1 MANLPITHM
10 TLYKHGVGYFERKAQ
25 IEGEQIE
32 FSFRSNEMND
42 ILKSLTVVD
51 SGEGQVLG
59 IDYATPRERTELL
72 QGCSISLNN
81 GNSLRDLLSNLRGCR
96 VKLQLSQAEHVSGTL
111 IGLDIPTER
120 HPLSDTLVSILED
133 DTRQVQVLTFG
144 SIQGIEILDERVKK
158 DLNFFLDTEREQE
171 NHRHIKIQL
180 TPGEHNLLMSYV
192 APAPTWR
199 VSYRIA
205 MENGGNG
212 SEPQALLLGWGIFD
226 NLLEEDLDG
235 VSLSLVAGMPMSF
248 VYDLATPFTPE
259 RPLVKEEARVAAAPV
274 VFEEAMAAGSADGEE
289 MDLDL
294 AFDLDGVA
302 EAPLEYGRNVE
313 NMKSSVAPSVESK
326 PMDELFKYDVQ
337 NPVTVKRGQSAMVP
351 VISSC
356 LEFKKDLLYNAAK
369 MARHPVATVRMENK
383 TGLAIERG
391 PVTVL
396 DNGEYVGEAVIP
408 FTGEAGEIVVAYA
421 VELGVN
427 VNEESSL
434 RTDVKALSVR
444 GVYLFVDEWNI
455 KAREYRVS
463 NTTAKPVK
471 VLIEHPRRGGCELSE
486 TPDPVEKTDNYYR
499 FEVAIEPKSEN
510 TLVVQERN
518 LVRRKEMFND
528 LGSGA
533 IENYFK
539 NGLLDNQ
546 NRERVLQVLSIV
558 HKIGDLK
565 SRLKSLEV
573 EKKAVFKSQKQI
585 QSNMAPLSQAGD
597 EGAMRKAYLQKLKAS
612 EKTLDELEKRKEE
625 LIKALEQSKTEV
637 ETRLKQL
644 EESMPINRSPR
655 NM

>member
-25 IEGEQIE
+25 IEGELIE

-72 QGCSISLNN
+72 QGCSIRLNN
-81 GNSLRDLLSNLRGCR
+81 GNSLQDLLSNLRGYR
-96 VKLQLSQAEHVSGTL
+96 VKLQLSREEHVSGTL
-111 IGLDIPTER
+111 IGLDIPKER
-120 HPLSDTLVSILED
+120 HPVSDTLVSILED
-133 DTRQVQVLTFG
+133 DTQQVQVLTFG

-158 DLNFFLDTEREQE
+158 DLNFFLDIEREQE
-171 NHRHIKIQL
+171 NHRNISIQL

-205 MENGGNG
+205 MENGGDG

-274 VFEEAMAAGSADGEE
+274 VFEEAMAAGSADEE
-289 MDLDL
+289 ELDLDL
-294 AFDLDGVA
+294 AFDLDGAA

-313 NMKSSVAPSVESK
+313 NMKSSVAPSVKSK
-326 PMDELFKYDVQ
+326 SMDELFKYDVQ

-369 MARHPVATVRMENK
+369 MARHPVATVRMENN

-408 FTGEAGEIVVAYA
+408 FTAEAGEIVVAYA

-427 VNEESSL
+427 VYEESRL
-434 RTDVKALSVR
+434 RTDVKALGVR
-444 GVYLFVDEWNI
+444 GVSFFVDEWNI
-455 KAREYRVS
+455 NTREYRIS

-471 VLIEHPRRGGCELSE
+471 VLIEHPRRGGCELSD

-518 LVRRKEMFND
+518 LVRRKEMVND

-533 IENYFK
+533 IANYFK
-539 NGLLDNQ
+539 KGLLDNE
-546 NRERVLQVLSIV
+546 NRERVLQVLSTLTQ
-558 HKIGDLK
+558 IGDLK

-585 QSNMAPLSQAGD
+585 QNNMALLSQAGD
-597 EGAMRKAYLQKLKAS
+597 EGAMRKAYLQKLKTS
-612 EKTLDELEKRKEE
+612 EKKLDELEKRKEE
-625 LIKALEQSKTEV
+625 LLKALEQSKTEV

-644 EESMPINRSPR
+644 EESMPIKKET
-655 NM
+655 

>member
-1 MANLPITHM
+1 
-10 TLYKHGVGYFERKAQ
+10 
-25 IEGEQIE
+25 
-32 FSFRSNEMND
+32 
-42 ILKSLTVVD
+42 
-51 SGEGQVLG
+51 
-59 IDYATPRERTELL
+59 
-72 QGCSISLNN
+72 
-81 GNSLRDLLSNLRGCR
+81 
-96 VKLQLSQAEHVSGTL
+96 
-111 IGLDIPTER
+111 
-120 HPLSDTLVSILED
+120 
-133 DTRQVQVLTFG
+133 
-144 SIQGIEILDERVKK
+144 
-158 DLNFFLDTEREQE
+158 
-171 NHRHIKIQL
+171 
-180 TPGEHNLLMSYV
+180 
-192 APAPTWR
+192 
-199 VSYRIA
+199 
-205 MENGGNG
+205 
-212 SEPQALLLGWGIFD
+212 
-226 NLLEEDLDG
+226 
-235 VSLSLVAGMPMSF
+235 
-248 VYDLATPFTPE
+248 
-259 RPLVKEEARVAAAPV
+259 
-274 VFEEAMAAGSADGEE
+274 
-289 MDLDL
+289 
-294 AFDLDGVA
+294 
-302 EAPLEYGRNVE
+302 
-313 NMKSSVAPSVESK
+313 
-326 PMDELFKYDVQ
+326 MDELFKYDVQ

-434 RTDVKALSVR
+434 RTDVKALSVE

-455 KAREYRVS
+455 NAREYRVS

-486 TPDPVEKTDNYYR
+486 TPDPVEKTENYYR

-510 TLVVQERN
+510 TLEVQERN

-539 NGLLDNQ
+539 KGLLNNE

-558 HKIGDLK
+558 AKIGDLK

-597 EGAMRKAYLQKLKAS
+597 EGAMRKAYLQKLKSS
-612 EKTLDELEKRKEE
+612 EKKLDEFEKHKEE

-637 ETRLKQL
+637 EARLKQL
-644 EESMPINRSPR
+644 EESMPIKKEA
-655 NM
+655 